1 MLLQTTSI
9 FSEPEVEE
17 NSDKEPPAEPESEES
32 RDPSHSSEEEVSG
45 PSIVP
50 PKKPGID

>member
-1 MLLQTTSI
+1 MLLDLP
-9 FSEPEVEE
+9 EHEVEE
-17 NSDKEPPAEPESEES
+17 DPDEEPPAEPESKES
-32 RDPSHSSEEEVSG
+32 SDPSHSGEEEVSR